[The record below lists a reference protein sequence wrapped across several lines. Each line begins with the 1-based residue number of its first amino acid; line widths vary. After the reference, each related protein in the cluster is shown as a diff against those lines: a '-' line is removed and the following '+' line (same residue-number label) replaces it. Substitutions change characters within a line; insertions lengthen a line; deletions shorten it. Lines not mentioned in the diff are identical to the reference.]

1 MKKKKNKEPVL
12 YNKGPIVTYFILIFL
27 VCFSIT
33 MTSCFAGYGTP
44 LFSVGIILACVL
56 SMVGIILVSRSRKV
70 APAPIISLIYIC
82 INLPQFINSFIANSF
97 NNYGFYLSALMY
109 VLFIISF
116 FLFVFGHA
124 YDNYKRVATSY
135 FFLVL
140 GLIFFLSMNIV
151 TLVFYY
157 KYSSIIATYFDLG
170 MYIYMYI
177 YPTTVLV
184 LLPLFGMISPIKVA
198 RKLASEK

>member
-1 MKKKKNKEPVL
+1 MKEKKNKEPVL
-12 YNKGPIVTYFILIFL
+12 YNKGPFVAYFILIFL
-27 VCFSIT
+27 VCFSIA
-33 MTSCFAGYGTP
+33 MPSCIGGLGTP
-44 LFSVGIILACVL
+44 LFNVGIILGCVL

-82 INLPQFINSFIANSF
+82 INLPAFINSFIANSF
-97 NNYGFYLSALMY
+97 NNYGFYLSTLMY

-124 YDNYKRVATSY
+124 YENYKRVATSY

-140 GLIFFLSMNIV
+140 GMIFFLSMNIV

-157 KYSSIIATYFDLG
+157 NYSSIIATYLNLG

-177 YPTTVLV
+177 YPTTVLILFPV
-184 LLPLFGMISPIKVA
+184 FGMISPIKAA